1 MEKRLHRNEHD
12 KVVAG
17 VASGLADYMQTDVTV
32 IRLLFILSTIF
43 IPTSGALVYVILW
56 IVLPVNNDLTAKY
69 NQFNDYFKKNN
80 FNDGFA
86 NPADPFTQQ
95 AGPQTKWNTPNAG
108 PDFKQTDMNNFS
120 QKQQG
125 SDTGRTIGGL
135 VLLLLGIYFLLK
147 QFDILPEFFD
157 IWKIYKLWPL
167 AIVAVG
173 ISLIFRNQRKS
184 EWETFKK
191 ETEEAQK
198 AQAENP
204 VGQQNASSATN
215 DSQENNTVN

>member
-32 IRLLFILSTIF
+32 VRLLFVLSTIF
-43 IPTSGALVYVILW
+43 IPTSGALVYIILW
-56 IVLPVNNDLTAKY
+56 IVVPVNNDLTAKY
-69 NQFNDYFKKNN
+69 NHFNDYFKKNN
-80 FNDGFA
+80 FGGGFS

-95 AGPQTKWNTPNAG
+95 NEPQTKWNTPNAG
-108 PDFKQTDMNNFS
+108 PDFNQTDMNNFS
-120 QKQQG
+120 QRQQG
-125 SDTGRTIGGL
+125 NDTGRTIGGL
-135 VLLLLGIYFLLK
+135 VLLLLGVYFLLK
-147 QFDILPEFFD
+147 QFDVLPEFFN

-198 AQAENP
+198 AQTDNLG
-204 VGQQNASSATN
+204 VNQNSGNTTN
-215 DSQENNTVN
+215 ETQENNSVN